1 MSNAREIARTWQA
14 VIGRLQVDI
23 TRANFETFVVPTRAL
38 RFEDGCLLVET
49 PHALHLGMLND
60 SIRQSARMALLA
72 ITGEEIDIVFV
83 SAGLSAGID
92 GGNWANGVQAGEVA
106 IDPACSRGG
115 VVVGNVNRRFSLD
128 AYLPSSGNRL
138 AVSACLSLIEGA
150 EAHES
155 VAIWG
160 APGLGKTHLL
170 HGLAMRAAQ
179 AGRSTACLS
188 AEDFTSSFQR
198 ALKAHDVDSFH
209 EKLRGVN
216 LLIIDDLQEFSGK
229 TRTQE
234 VLVHTVDS
242 ILNAG
247 GHLVVAGEVHPLELD
262 LPERL
267 RTRFAA
273 GVVAN
278 IRPFQSPERR
288 EFVECVARNLRES
301 LPAWAIE
308 RIVALGDVPVRIIK
322 GAVSTAVALQRD
334 ASLDV
339 ANLDLALAKLFV
351 VGHATRETSAADI
364 ICAVAA
370 HFGSTPAEIR
380 GRSRKAD
387 VIQARA
393 VAAAALK
400 ARGLSLTRVGE
411 ELGGRDRS
419 TLSDVVKRGQRLLEE
434 VPALRERLAS

>member
-1 MSNAREIARTWQA
+1 MSNNREIARTWQA

-23 TRANFETFVVPTRAL
+23 TRANFETFVVPTRAV
-38 RFEDGCLLVET
+38 RFDDGCLQVET

-72 ITGEEIDIVFV
+72 ITGEEIDVAFV
-83 SAGLSAGID
+83 AAGLEG
-92 GGNWANGVQAGEVA
+92 GGNAAGPSGVHDGEISMDA
-106 IDPACSRGG
+106 SPPAGG
-115 VVVGNVNRRFSLD
+115 VVLGTVNRRFSLD
-128 AYLPSSGNRL
+128 AYLPASGNRL
-138 AVSACLSLIEGA
+138 AISACLSLIEGVDPP
-150 EAHES
+150 ES
-155 VAIWG
+155 VAVWG

-179 AGRSTACLS
+179 AGLTTACLS
-188 AEDFTSSFQR
+188 AEDFTSGFQR
-198 ALKAHDVDSFH
+198 ALKAQDVDAFH
-209 EKLRGVN
+209 QRMRGVN
-216 LLIIDDLQEFSGK
+216 LLIIDDLQEFAGK
-229 TRTQE
+229 VRTQE

-242 ILNAG
+242 VLNAG
-247 GHLVVAGEVHPLELD
+247 GHIVVAGEVHPVELD
-262 LPERL
+262 LPDRL

-278 IRPFQSPERR
+278 ILPFQSPERR
-288 EFVECVARNLRES
+288 GFVECVARNLRAS

-334 ASLDV
+334 ESLDM
-339 ANLDLALAKLFV
+339 ANLDLALAKLIV
-351 VGHATRETSAADI
+351 LGHTTRETSAADI

-370 HFGSTPAEIR
+370 HYGATVDEIR
-380 GRSRKAD
+380 GRTRRAD
-387 VIQARA
+387 ALKARA

-419 TLSDVVKRGQRLLEE
+419 TLSVVVKRGQKLLEAD
-434 VPALRERLAS
+434 PSLRARLAG